1 MTTGDKE
8 NDDRRIAQI
17 MEIAESL
24 ASDDVQDGYS
34 KVGPVS
40 SDAFRFKWT
49 ARELDDGRF
58 VVDETIG
65 GGSVAVSSRPMS
77 REAVQPYIDE
87 RQRLIQAK
95 IEDTMRELLKIQ
107 EPFELLPQ
115 TAPPASD
122 GPDPLQMF
130 DEIQRMLRE
139 TK

>member
-1 MTTGDKE
+1 
-8 NDDRRIAQI
+8 

-77 REAVQPYIDE
+77 REAVQPYID
-87 RQRLIQAK
+87 
-95 IEDTMRELLKIQ
+95 
-107 EPFELLPQ
+107 
-115 TAPPASD
+115 
-122 GPDPLQMF
+122 
-130 DEIQRMLRE
+130 
-139 TK
+139 

>member
-1 MTTGDKE
+1 MAGGDKE

-24 ASDDVQDGYS
+24 ASDDVHDGYS
-34 KVGPVS
+34 RTGPIT

-65 GGSVAVSSRPMS
+65 AGSVAVSSRPMS
-77 REAVQPYIDE
+77 KEAVPAYIEE
-87 RQRLIQAK
+87 RQRQIQAK
-95 IEDTMRELLKIQ
+95 IEDTKRELMRLQ
-107 EPFELLPQ
+107 EPLELPQ
-115 TAPPASD
+115 PSTPAQSD
-122 GPDPLQMF
+122 EPDPLQMF

>member
-87 RQRLIQAK
+87 RQRQIQAK
-95 IEDTMRELLKIQ
+95 IEDTKRELLKIQ

-115 TAPPASD
+115 TAPSPSD
-122 GPDPLQMF
+122 EPDPLQMF

>member
-1 MTTGDKE
+1 MASGDKE

-24 ASDDVQDGYS
+24 ASDDVHDGYS
-34 KVGPVS
+34 RTGPVT

-49 ARELDDGRF
+49 VRELDDGRF

-77 REAVQPYIDE
+77 KEAVQPYIEE
-87 RQRLIQAK
+87 RQRQIQVK
-95 IEDTMRELLKIQ
+95 IEDTKRELMMLQ
-107 EPFELLPQ
+107 EPLELPQ
-115 TAPPASD
+115 SSTPAPSD
-122 GPDPLQMF
+122 EPDPLQMF
-130 DEIQRMLRE
+130 DDIQRMLRE